1 MIPPVIDTSSRSVLE
16 LLNKAKI
23 SCVIIIC
30 HIMANDESIP
40 ELEKILEHNFAEMKI
55 GEDKFQ
61 QNEPTKQKISEDK
74 KIIYQ
79 ERYSSENQ
87 TGSITVK
94 PIKATKKI
102 IDVGIEVEDEVI
114 EQPVEKIMKE
124 VLDAPTSSIGDD
136 FAVEW

>member
-1 MIPPVIDTSSRSVLE
+1 
-16 LLNKAKI
+16 
-23 SCVIIIC
+23 
-30 HIMANDESIP
+30 MANNEPVP

-61 QNEPTKQKISEDK
+61 QNEPAKQKISETK

-87 TGSITVK
+87 TGTLTVK

-102 IDVGIEVEDEVI
+102 IDEPIKVRDGVLEEVVEHL
-114 EQPVEKIMKE
+114 VEKKVSE
-124 VLDAPTSSIGDD
+124 VLDAPTTSIGDD

>member
-1 MIPPVIDTSSRSVLE
+1 
-16 LLNKAKI
+16 
-23 SCVIIIC
+23 
-30 HIMANDESIP
+30 MANDESVP

-61 QNEPTKQKISEDK
+61 QNEPAKQKISEAK

-87 TGSITVK
+87 TGTITVK
-94 PIKATKKI
+94 PIKATKDI
-102 IDVGIEVEDEVI
+102 IHTPIDVKEETIEAVI
-114 EQPVEKIMKE
+114 EQSKNEIKKL

-136 FAVEW
+136 FAVDW

>member
-1 MIPPVIDTSSRSVLE
+1 
-16 LLNKAKI
+16 
-23 SCVIIIC
+23 
-30 HIMANDESIP
+30 MANDDSIP
-40 ELEKILEHNFAEMKI
+40 ELEKILRNNFAEMKI

-61 QNEPTKQKISEDK
+61 QKESTEQKISEHK

-87 TGSITVK
+87 IGTITVK
-94 PIKATKKI
+94 PIKATKDI
-102 IDVGIEVEDEVI
+102 IDAPIEGKDEIIEEII
-114 EQPVEKIMKE
+114 EQPKEEVENQ